1 MHPEQDFGQLTQYL
15 LFHWRT
21 GTYFLDNMLPYVKRE
36 MWRALQRPLANQFEE
51 EHYLW
56 VVLQET
62 PERTVPLKALF
73 YESLQKCDLSLQ
85 CNLAGVFQLL
95 FLANIA

>member
-62 PERTVPLKALF
+62 REDSPFESTILWVSPEVW
-73 YESLQKCDLSLQ
+73 SLP
-85 CNLAGVFQLL
+85 AV
-95 FLANIA
+95 